1 MHVTSL
7 LVPFAGLK
15 CGSTGQRRLGPVRAQ
30 RLLTAFTSK
39 DTNVTFGP
47 HTEGL

>member
-1 MHVTSL
+1 MPDARPL
-7 LVPFAGLK
+7 LPAELK
-15 CGSTGQRRLGPVRAQ
+15 CGSTGQRRLGVVRAQ

-39 DTNVTFGP
+39 DKSIMFGP